1 MPALPNQKG
10 GVGPLPMPGRIP
22 TPNMTGI
29 GKPPPPTTSKNVGVR
44 EKDARSRIY
53 RNIGTRRNA

>member
-1 MPALPNQKG
+1 
-10 GVGPLPMPGRIP
+10 
-22 TPNMTGI
+22 MTGI
-29 GKPPPPTTSKNVGVR
+29 GKPPPPTTTKNVGVR

>member
-1 MPALPNQKG
+1 
-10 GVGPLPMPGRIP
+10 MPGQIS

-29 GKPPPPTTSKNVGVR
+29 GKSPPPTTSKNVGVR
-44 EKDARSRIY
+44 EKDARSRTH